1 MTMPMTR
8 NNHDVASNPHYKNS
22 FPIIYLRFF
31 NFMLYLVSSIYFSYL
46 FEISVV
52 GKETF
57 YRYVKIRSWVLII
70 KVKQL
75 SLSSAI

>member
-1 MTMPMTR
+1 
-8 NNHDVASNPHYKNS
+8 
-22 FPIIYLRFF
+22 
-31 NFMLYLVSSIYFSYL
+31 MLYLVSSIYFSYL